1 MRSSEGFRGEPSSK
15 LAPREWDGGLRKRK
29 GDGVPGRGTSMQEL
43 GGGPWMELEGV
54 RWGAGI
60 GSQQWLGFANQLNK
74 QAGARE
80 REVPALHE

>member
-1 MRSSEGFRGEPSSK
+1 
-15 LAPREWDGGLRKRK
+15 
-29 GDGVPGRGTSMQEL
+29 MQEL

-74 QAGARE
+74 QACARE